1 MKSFGLKIR
10 QKLSGKYKVTFGIFF
25 LLLIFSLSDLFNMI
39 RKYKKI
45 KNQIWDVERNY
56 LMFTKSDSVHVL
68 GHYVRVVP
76 GPNREEGRAEGK
88 CWLNWSPPSGCS
100 PPLPS

>member
-68 GHYVRVVP
+68 GHYVGVVVVLSRSP
-76 GPNREEGRAEGK
+76 VGELREHDM
-88 CWLNWSPPSGCS
+88 L
-100 PPLPS
+100 